1 MPFALNGMRPS
12 MRSVDDERL
21 QDVVSRLREQRTDSS
36 SVEAKRATDALPG
49 SLRPTLSAFSNTA
62 GGIVVLG
69 LAEELGFQATGVA
82 DGAKMLADFGAMCA
96 GELEPPIRPRSLEIV
111 RFEGVDLVVAEIS
124 ALPIDD
130 KPCFVLKQGKERGS
144 YIRTSDGDRR
154 MTTHEI
160 ATLTGNRTQ
169 PRDDELVVQGAT
181 LADLSQTAV
190 SQFLARLRS
199 RNARAFPLELE
210 DERLLTSVGAVAK
223 VDGEVVPT
231 RAGLLALGVRPQQFY
246 PQLNVTFVHHPTIEG
261 RQLPSGER
269 FIDNQRID
277 GSIPEMTRTTLDV
290 LRRNMARRAIIAGL
304 GRRDVYDYPELTL
317 REAIVNALIH
327 RDLKES
333 ALGTQVQVDMYPD
346 RVVITN
352 PGGLFGPATIEDL
365 ESGETPSSS
374 RNARLVSLLEDIVV
388 PGEDQAVCENRG
400 SGIRTMQQS
409 LADAGMSPARLED
422 RFTSFRVTFP
432 NNALLDSETVDW
444 ISRLG
449 QVGLTDS
456 QHTALALMRHG
467 ESLTNSIYRTRCNL
481 DSSVARSELQDLVGR
496 GLVEQSGATSA
507 TRYGIAVAVSEVA
520 PGRVPP
526 ADRREQILRFIGR
539 NHVTRAEV
547 QEATGLGPQAAR
559 SWLKTLQDEDR
570 IRLDGKPTS
579 NKVRYYAV
587 PPFIDD
593 EPEGP
598 TQMQLT
604 LGPD

>member
-1 MPFALNGMRPS
+1 MPFVLSGMRHS
-12 MRSVDDERL
+12 MRRVEDDGL
-21 QDVVSRLREQRTDSS
+21 QEVVRRLREQRTDSS
-36 SVEAKRATDALPG
+36 RVEAKRATNALPV
-49 SLRPTLSAFSNTA
+49 SLRPTLSAFSNTM

-69 LAEELGFQATGVA
+69 LAEDLGFRAVGVA
-82 DGAKMLADFGAMCA
+82 DAARMLADFGAMCA
-96 GELEPPIRPRSLEIV
+96 DELEPPVRPRTLEIV
-111 RFEGVDLVVAEIS
+111 DFEGVQLVVADIAPLSNE
-124 ALPIDD
+124 L
-130 KPCFVLKQGKERGS
+130 KPCFVRKQGKERGS
-144 YIRTSDGDRR
+144 YVRTADGDRR

-160 ATLTGNRTQ
+160 ATLASNRTQ
-169 PRDDELVVQGAT
+169 PRDDEQVVDGAT
-181 LADLSQTAV
+181 LADLSQPAV
-190 SQFLARLRS
+190 REFLARLRS
-199 RNARAFPLELE
+199 RNARAFPLDLE
-210 DERLLTSVGAVAK
+210 DETLLTSVGALAK
-223 VDGEVVPT
+223 VGGELVPT
-231 RAGLLALGVRPQQFY
+231 RAGLLALGARPQQFF

-290 LRRNMARRAIIAGL
+290 LRRNMARRAIITGL
-304 GRRDVYDYPELTL
+304 GRRDVYDYPELAL

-388 PGEDQAVCENRG
+388 PGEEHAVCENRG

-432 NNALLDSETVDW
+432 NNALLDSETVEW
-444 ISRLG
+444 IRRLG

-467 ESLTNSIYRTRCNL
+467 DSLTNSIYRTRCNL

-507 TRYGIAVAVSEVA
+507 TRYTIAATLSEVA
-520 PGRVPP
+520 PGRVSP

-547 QEATGLGPQAAR
+547 QEAAGLGPQAAR

-598 TQMQLT
+598 TQMQLS